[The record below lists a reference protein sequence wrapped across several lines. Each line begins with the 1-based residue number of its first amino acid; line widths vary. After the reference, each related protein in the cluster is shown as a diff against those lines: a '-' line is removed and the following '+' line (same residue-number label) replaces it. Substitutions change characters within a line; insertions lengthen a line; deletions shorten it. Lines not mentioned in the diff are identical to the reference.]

1 MKHLLPAALLA
12 VTLTAMAADNP
23 NLIKNPG
30 FEEDGSWSIW
40 GTHKHF
46 NDEDKATLMTIVTAE
61 DAPQGKRYLKTADTW
76 EDGRPYIVQFI
87 EMPQV
92 AKSYVMKFKAK
103 APDGTEFRA
112 GAMYNKGTL
121 GDPKTYAF
129 IGNRIPN
136 LKGTGEWKE
145 YTVKLDNINAGT
157 NVFAV
162 VLAPSTAEKT
172 DTNTVLFDD
181 VSLVAE

>member
-1 MKHLLPAALLA
+1 MKQLIPLALLA
-12 VTLTAMAADNP
+12 FSLTAAAADGV
-23 NLIKNPG
+23 NLVKNPG
-30 FEEDGSWSIW
+30 FEEDGSWTIW

-46 NDEDKATLMTIVTAE
+46 GDEDKATLMTIVAAGDTPE
-61 DAPQGKRYLKTADTW
+61 GKRYLKSADTW

-103 APDGTEFRA
+103 APENTGFRA
-112 GAMYNKGTL
+112 GVMYNKGTL

-129 IGNRIPN
+129 VGNRIPVFT
-136 LKGTGEWKE
+136 GTGEWKE

-181 VSLVAE
+181 ISLVAE